1 MQAPSPLLDR
11 AALERL
17 ERLAIRWRQSFRGL
31 LGGNN
36 LSRYAGVGHEFL
48 DHRHFHPG
56 DDLRSVN
63 WRAYLRLER
72 LFLKMFQTEP
82 RAPVRLWIDTSE
94 SMACG
99 ASAHEGGEPKFAYAC
114 RLAAALCYV
123 GLVRLEAITV
133 QPFSNSL
140 GDDFKA
146 QGGRHR
152 YAPASRFL
160 EKLATSGRSDFLAV
174 VRQFLAR
181 KPQGGLIVVLS
192 DFLDDGGECSRALE
206 YLADHGQELLLV
218 QLAGPQDRH
227 PRWQGEFDLVDA
239 ESGEVLRL
247 DLDRESLRQYEAAYE
262 EHCQAIEYV
271 ALRSGGR
278 RVHLTTDA
286 PLADVLSTA
295 FIPAGSVSLH

>member
-17 ERLAIRWRQSFRGL
+17 ERLAIRWQQSFRGL

-36 LSRYAGVGHEFL
+36 LSHYPGVGHEFL
-48 DHRHFHPG
+48 DHRHFYPG

-99 ASAHEGGEPKFAYAC
+99 SSPGEPKFAYAC

-123 GLVRLEAITV
+123 GLVRLESISM
-133 QPFSNSL
+133 QPFRAGL
-140 GDDFKA
+140 ADEFKA

-152 YAPASRFL
+152 FAPASRFL
-160 EKLATSGRSDFLAV
+160 EGLSTGGRSDFRAS
-174 VRQFLAR
+174 VREFLAR
-181 KPQGGLIVVLS
+181 RPAPGLMVILS
-192 DFLDDGGECSRALE
+192 DFFDDGECPRALE
-206 YLADHGQELLLV
+206 YLADNGQELLLV
-218 QLAGPQDRH
+218 QLAGPEDRH

-247 DLDRESLRQYEAAYE
+247 DLDRESLLQYEAAYE

-278 RVHLTTDA
+278 RVHLTTDV
-286 PLADVLSTA
+286 PLTDVLSTA